1 MEAGLAMV
9 GARARGFW
17 REKVNALRLA
27 VSSVST
33 NQLLAEKAT
42 NADAWGPESRV
53 MGVLVEACRQPSECR
68 RIMSV
73 VYQRLALAK
82 KAGGQH
88 WREVLKALTLLEYL
102 IIHGPDSIQI
112 EWTSEMVI
120 LEENCRF
127 AHHDQRG
134 FDLGQ
139 TVRCK
144 ATTICNM
151 LNDPQFLQQERV
163 KGERVRKEMQ
173 GFGATPSA
181 FSRSTSFDNVR
192 TASAES
198 LPVISRTA
206 KSQPP
211 SPLGGGTSED
221 DLDDRSRSTNG
232 APDNEGGHLNGRQ
245 LEDAKKWK
253 AFDVPSERGWSP
265 ESLLDCH
272 RDEDTPTSI
281 LEGPDHPWAV
291 SSGSPHS
298 QGSGRR
304 GDMIS
309 GTSVLPLCGTLNGLD
324 QAEPES
330 LPPLPEEDFFTSST
344 NPSTNPSPLSASA
357 LILTAAGR
365 RPHGAAAAA
374 AAGEHRS
381 GAMAAPHSRA
391 VPACGEV
398 AAGPS
403 PPTRLPAPPS
413 AAAVLGER
421 RGSGAGT
428 RQSDVALPP
437 WSPQRQESVSRRESL
452 QKGENASWN
461 GNMGKYMEEKNRKLR
476 EQYKNN
482 QAGETL
488 FRRPAE
494 TDIFQGVTIWVNG
507 YTIPPHQELRHLMM
521 CHGGLFENY
530 YSRERVTHIV
540 CANLPDGK
548 LKEYRKMWSL
558 PPIVKPGWVTD
569 SIKAGTLL
577 PASDYQLERLA
588 YDHPGQRNL
597 SGFLKEK
604 TASVQAQNGQEVL
617 RGKGFADI
625 FSERESELVNGH
637 LTDALESTP
646 SIDNVSPQH
655 AGNHF
660 IGQESPAQTNE
671 QLPVYSRQKP
681 PSERHKEGDDSDQ
694 QRPQGHSDYCPGRM
708 SNAGPSLIMEDNEGD
723 REPVSNDVAA
733 VGKNNSDA
741 SASSGLFVQPR
752 APRSRSTQ
760 DDPNFIQN
768 YYKYSRLHFIGTW
781 RNRYLNSR
789 ALAADN
795 TPSSTIQVKEGPPA
809 IIHIDMDCF
818 FVSAVIRHRP
828 ELASQPV
835 AVCHSDNAN
844 GSAEISSANY
854 SARTFGISAGMFMR
868 EAKRRCPSLVVVPYD
883 FEGYQK
889 VADTLYEILHRY
901 TDIVQAS
908 SSNEPTCHTATEA
921 GLDVSIKALSCDEA
935 FLDVTGLGDP
945 EAIAHKIRHEIFEN
959 TGCTASAGVASNPL
973 LARLATR
980 RAKPNG
986 LFYLPEIKVAAFMSN
1001 LAVADLHGVGW
1012 NLQEKLRAKGIDT
1025 CSELRARSK
1034 EWLRTEFG
1042 MKTGDMLYF
1051 FARGEDNRP
1060 VQAAQDRKSMGA
1072 EVNWGI
1078 RFKSEM
1084 DGHTFLEGLV
1094 REVCARL
1101 AEASMKGRTFT
1112 IKAKKRKPGAQ
1123 EPSKFMGCGWCD
1135 NLSRSATLG
1144 TSTNSLQIVQRVAKQ
1159 LWDSLRLD
1167 PLEVRGMGLQV
1178 TRLEHLPPAGSA
1190 HLTDHSMHAFIS
1202 PSIEGG
1208 EVAEISYD
1216 LAPPSVPHTLAE
1228 GVETAEA
1235 ARQLAKSGTLLD
1247 SNFIPVM
1254 GQAVQQVGITIS
1266 TPAPLETPCDLATS
1280 CTPKLIEIPPSTL
1293 ELPPRVSQ
1301 LDQSVITDL
1310 PSDILLE
1317 LKAIYPSLPDAS
1329 PAVHTIAVPVTSP
1342 SPGSGDTKSDF
1353 VDKVESV
1360 PDIPDITGNEGLILA
1375 LPPASQ
1381 LDQEVLD
1388 ALPLPVRRELELAYM
1403 DNRQTSMHPRLHSS
1417 RGSVSPPNRE
1427 AAQRHRGKS
1436 TRAGAVV
1443 SLAKR
1448 QKTLFQVV
1456 KDQKV
1461 LSPEAGHPQMDS
1473 AQQNGS
1479 VMPLQAN
1486 PDNKASTFITESG
1499 KNDDH
1504 MIDQLPTELQIAQ
1517 PSSPAEQQ
1525 YSPLT
1530 TSPRGQRG
1538 VNVMSLQ
1545 MANDS
1550 LETKAE
1556 LQAKQDIHH
1565 SPACYE
1571 QATGLWQGDPPEWVQ
1586 LLQSE
1591 EWLIG
1596 QGSQLQ
1602 ALLGSYCQD
1611 SRQSLSQALACL
1623 PLAEHQSKI
1632 EPKEQLVAL
1641 LEQVVLQYVQGKVES
1656 DLEEI
1661 YFLMRRLRRLADV
1674 DPLWNQVEQHARFPV
1689 QVLVCDV
1696 YGGPLVLS

>member
-1 MEAGLAMV
+1 MEAGLAVV

-27 VSSVST
+27 VSSAST
-33 NQLLAEKAT
+33 NQLLAEEAT

-53 MGVLVEACRQPSECR
+53 MGLLVKACGQPSECHC
-68 RIMSV
+68 IMSV

-82 KAGGQH
+82 KAGGRH

-102 IIHGPDSIQI
+102 ILHGPDSIQI
-112 EWTSEMVI
+112 EWTSEKVI
-120 LEENCRF
+120 LEELCRF
-127 AHHDQRG
+127 AHHDKRG
-134 FDLGQ
+134 FDRGQ

-181 FSRSTSFDNVR
+181 CSRSSSFDNVR
-192 TASAES
+192 TTIAES
-198 LPVISRTA
+198 LPVVSRTA

-211 SPLGGGTSED
+211 SPLVGGTSAD
-221 DLDDRSRSTNG
+221 DLDDCSQNTNG
-232 APDNEGGHLNGRQ
+232 APGNAGGGHLNGWQ
-245 LEDAKKWK
+245 LEDAKQWK
-253 AFDVPSERGWSP
+253 AFDVPSVRGWSP
-265 ESLLDCH
+265 ESLFDCR

-281 LEGPDHPWAV
+281 LAGPDHPWAV

-304 GDMIS
+304 GDMSS
-309 GTSVLPLCGTLNGLD
+309 GTSVSPLCSTLNGLD

-330 LPPLPEEDFFTSST
+330 LPPLPEVDFFTSST
-344 NPSTNPSPLSASA
+344 NPSTNPSPLSASSV
-357 LILTAAGR
+357 ISTAAGR

-374 AAGEHRS
+374 AAGKHRS
-381 GAMAAPHSRA
+381 GSMASPHSRTA
-391 VPACGEV
+391 PACDEV

-403 PPTRLPAPPS
+403 PPTRLPAP
-413 AAAVLGER
+413 ACAGEGPGEQR

-428 RQSDVALPP
+428 RQSGVALPP

-461 GNMGKYMEEKNRKLR
+461 GDMGKYMEEKNRKLR

-507 YTIPPHQELRHLMM
+507 YTTPPHQELRHLMM

-588 YDHPGQRNL
+588 YDHPGQQTL
-597 SGFLKEK
+597 SGFLREK
-604 TASVQAQNGQEVL
+604 TASVQAQDGQEGL
-617 RGKGFADI
+617 QGKGFADI
-625 FSERESELVNGH
+625 SSGRESELVNGH

-646 SIDNVSPQH
+646 SKDNISPQH
-655 AGNHF
+655 AGNHV

-671 QLPVYSRQKP
+671 QLPVYSRQQR

-694 QRPQGHSDYCPGRM
+694 QRPQGHNDHCPGRM
-708 SNAGPSLIMEDNEGD
+708 NTAGPLLTVEDNEGD

-733 VGKNNSDA
+733 VGKNNYDA
-741 SASSGLFVQPR
+741 SASSRLFVQR

-795 TPSSTIQVKEGPPA
+795 SPSTTIRVKKGPPA

-854 SARTFGISAGMFMR
+854 AARTFGISAGMFMR

-889 VADTLYEILHRY
+889 VADILYEILHRY
-901 TDIVQAS
+901 TDI
-908 SSNEPTCHTATEA
+908 
-921 GLDVSIKALSCDEA
+921 ALSCDEA

-945 EAIAHKIRHEIFEN
+945 EAIAHKIRHEIFEY

-986 LFYLPEIKVAAFMSN
+986 LFYLPEDKVAAFMSN

-1012 NLQEKLRAKGIDT
+1012 NLQEKLRAKGIDA

-1042 MKTGDMLYF
+1042 MKTGDMLYC

-1060 VQAAQDRKSMGA
+1060 VQAAQDRKSIGA
-1072 EVNWGI
+1072 EVNWGV

-1084 DGHTFLEGLV
+1084 DGHKFLEGLV

-1101 AEASMKGRTFT
+1101 AEASMIGRTFT
-1112 IKAKKRKPGAQ
+1112 MKAKKRKPGAQ
-1123 EPSKFMGCGWCD
+1123 EPSKFMGCGWCV
-1135 NLSRSATLG
+1135 NLRRSATLG
-1144 TSTNSLQIVQRVAKQ
+1144 TSTSSLLVVQRVAKQ

-1190 HLTDHSMHAFIS
+1190 HLTDNSMHAFIS
-1202 PSIEGG
+1202 PLIEGG
-1208 EVAEISYD
+1208 EVAEYSYD
-1216 LAPPSVPHTLAE
+1216 FPPSSVPHTRAE
-1228 GVETAEA
+1228 GDETAEA
-1235 ARQLAKSGTLLD
+1235 ARQLAKSGTSLD
-1247 SNFIPVM
+1247 SNTIPWTR
-1254 GQAVQQVGITIS
+1254 QAVQQVGITNS
-1266 TPAPLETPCDLATS
+1266 TPAPLETPCDLAIS

-1301 LDQSVITDL
+1301 LDQSVIMDL
-1310 PSDILLE
+1310 PSDILSE
-1317 LKAIYPSLPDAS
+1317 LKAMYPSLPDAS
-1329 PAVHTIAVPVTSP
+1329 PAVHTIAVPVTFP
-1342 SPGSGDTKSDF
+1342 SPGSGAAKGDSI
-1353 VDKVESV
+1353 DKFESV
-1360 PDIPDITGNEGLILA
+1360 HDISDITGNEGMILA

-1436 TRAGAVV
+1436 TRASAVV

-1448 QKTLFQVV
+1448 QKTLLQVV
-1456 KDQKV
+1456 KNQMV
-1461 LSPEAGHPQMDS
+1461 LSPGAGHPQ
-1473 AQQNGS
+1473 QNEIA
-1479 VMPLQAN
+1479 MPLQ
-1486 PDNKASTFITESG
+1486 PDSVNKASTIITEHR

-1504 MIDQLPTELQIAQ
+1504 MIDQFPTEVQIAQ

-1530 TSPRGQRG
+1530 TSLRGQRE

-1550 LETKAE
+1550 PETKSE
-1556 LQAKQDIHH
+1556 LQAKQDIYHT
-1565 SPACYE
+1565 PACHE
-1571 QATGLWQGDPPEWVQ
+1571 RATGLWHGDPPEWVQ
-1586 LLQSE
+1586 FLQSE
-1591 EWLIG
+1591 EWLVG

-1602 ALLGSYCQD
+1602 ALLGSYTQD
-1611 SRQSLSQALACL
+1611 TRQSLSQALACL
-1623 PLAEHQSKI
+1623 SLAERQSKI

-1674 DPLWNQVEQHARFPV
+1674 DPFWSQVEEHARFPV
-1689 QVLVCDV
+1689 QVAATLPPIAWVVHCELLQLLVAWHTA
-1696 YGGPLVLS
+1696 

>member
-1 MEAGLAMV
+1 ME
-9 GARARGFW
+9 
-17 REKVNALRLA
+17 
-27 VSSVST
+27 
-33 NQLLAEKAT
+33 
-42 NADAWGPESRV
+42 
-53 MGVLVEACRQPSECR
+53 
-68 RIMSV
+68 
-73 VYQRLALAK
+73 
-82 KAGGQH
+82 
-88 WREVLKALTLLEYL
+88 
-102 IIHGPDSIQI
+102 
-112 EWTSEMVI
+112 
-120 LEENCRF
+120 
-127 AHHDQRG
+127 
-134 FDLGQ
+134 
-139 TVRCK
+139 
-144 ATTICNM
+144 
-151 LNDPQFLQQERV
+151 
-163 KGERVRKEMQ
+163 
-173 GFGATPSA
+173 
-181 FSRSTSFDNVR
+181 
-192 TASAES
+192 
-198 LPVISRTA
+198 
-206 KSQPP
+206 
-211 SPLGGGTSED
+211 
-221 DLDDRSRSTNG
+221 
-232 APDNEGGHLNGRQ
+232 
-245 LEDAKKWK
+245 
-253 AFDVPSERGWSP
+253 
-265 ESLLDCH
+265 
-272 RDEDTPTSI
+272 
-281 LEGPDHPWAV
+281 
-291 SSGSPHS
+291 
-298 QGSGRR
+298 
-304 GDMIS
+304 
-309 GTSVLPLCGTLNGLD
+309 
-324 QAEPES
+324 
-330 LPPLPEEDFFTSST
+330 
-344 NPSTNPSPLSASA
+344 
-357 LILTAAGR
+357 
-365 RPHGAAAAA
+365 
-374 AAGEHRS
+374 
-381 GAMAAPHSRA
+381 APHSRA
-391 VPACGEV
+391 VPACDEV

-403 PPTRLPAPPS
+403 PPKRLSATPS
-413 AAAVLGER
+413 AGEGPGER
-421 RGSGAGT
+421 RRGRGAGT
-428 RQSDVALPP
+428 RQSGGLGVVALPP

-461 GNMGKYMEEKNRKLR
+461 GDMGKYMDEKNRKLR

-507 YTIPPHQELRHLMM
+507 YTVPSHQELRHLMM

-569 SIKAGTLL
+569 SIKAGRLL
-577 PASDYQLERLA
+577 RASDYQLERLA
-588 YDHPGQRNL
+588 YDHPGQQNL
-597 SGFLKEK
+597 SGFLKES
-604 TASVQAQNGQEVL
+604 TASVQARDGQEGSQ
-617 RGKGFADI
+617 GKGFADI
-625 FSERESELVNGH
+625 SPGRKSELVNGH
-637 LTDALESTP
+637 LTDAPESKP
-646 SIDNVSPQH
+646 SNDDVSPQH
-655 AGNHF
+655 ADNHP
-660 IGQESPAQTNE
+660 IGKESQAQTSE
-671 QLPVYSRQKP
+671 QSPVYSRQQP
-681 PSERHKEGDDSDQ
+681 PSEQHKEEDDLDQ
-694 QRPQGHSDYCPGRM
+694 QRPQGHRDHCSGRIRPA
-708 SNAGPSLIMEDNEGD
+708 SPLLNVEDNEGE
-723 REPVSNDVAA
+723 REPVFNDVAA
-733 VGKNNSDA
+733 EGKNSSDA
-741 SASSGLFVQPR
+741 SASSRLFVQPR

-789 ALAADN
+789 ALAADDA
-795 TPSSTIQVKEGPPA
+795 PSTNIRVKEGPPA

-854 SARTFGISAGMFMR
+854 AARTFGISAGMFMR

-908 SSNEPTCHTATEA
+908 INKQPMCHTTTEA
-921 GLDVSIKALSCDEA
+921 GIDVRNKALSCDEA

-945 EAIAHKIRHEIFEN
+945 EAIAHKIRHEIFIN

-986 LFYLPEIKVAAFMSN
+986 LFYLPEDEVAAFMSN

-1042 MKTGDMLYF
+1042 MKTGDMLF
-1051 FARGEDNRP
+1051 CFARGEDNRP
-1060 VQAAQDRKSMGA
+1060 VQAAQDRKSIGA
-1072 EVNWGI
+1072 EVNWGV

-1084 DGHTFLEGLV
+1084 DGHNFLEGLV

-1135 NLSRSATLG
+1135 NMSRSATLG
-1144 TSTNSLQIVQRVAKQ
+1144 TSTSSPLVVQRVAKQ

-1178 TRLEHLPPAGSA
+1178 TRLEHLPSAGSA
-1190 HLTDHSMHAFIS
+1190 HLTDHSMHAFIP

-1208 EVAEISYD
+1208 EVAEYPHD
-1216 LAPPSVPHTLAE
+1216 FPPSSVPHPLAE
-1228 GVETAEA
+1228 GDETAKA
-1235 ARQLAKSGTLLD
+1235 ARQLAKSATLLD
-1247 SNFIPVM
+1247 SNIISLT
-1254 GQAVQQVGITIS
+1254 GQAVQQVGITRS
-1266 TPAPLETPCDLATS
+1266 TPGPLETPNDPTVS
-1280 CTPKLIEIPPSTL
+1280 CTPPSSVEIAPRAL
-1293 ELPPRVSQ
+1293 ELPPRASQ
-1301 LDQSVITDL
+1301 LDQSVIMDL

-1329 PAVHTIAVPVTSP
+1329 PAVHTIGVPITSP
-1342 SPGSGDTKSDF
+1342 SPGSGATKGDSIN
-1353 VDKVESV
+1353 KIESV
-1360 PDIPDITGNEGLILA
+1360 HDIPDIIGNEGMISA

-1403 DNRQTSMHPRLHSS
+1403 DNYPRLHSS

-1427 AAQRHRGKS
+1427 TAQRHRGKS
-1436 TRAGAVV
+1436 TRAGTAV

-1448 QKTLFQVV
+1448 QKTLLQVV

-1461 LSPEAGHPQMDS
+1461 LSPGAGHPQTDN

-1479 VMPLQAN
+1479 AMLLQEN
-1486 PDNKASTFITESG
+1486 LVNKASTIITENG

-1504 MIDQLPTELQIAQ
+1504 MIDQLPMEVRIAQ

-1525 YSPLT
+1525 YSPLMN
-1530 TSPRGQRG
+1530 SPRGQRG

-1545 MANDS
+1545 KANGS
-1550 LETKAE
+1550 PETRSE
-1556 LQAKQDIHH
+1556 LQANQDIHH
-1565 SPACYE
+1565 TPACHE
-1571 QATGLWQGDPPEWVQ
+1571 QATGLWNGDPPEWVQ
-1586 LLQSE
+1586 LLKSE
-1591 EWLIG
+1591 EWLFG

-1602 ALLGSYCQD
+1602 ALLSSYTRD

-1674 DPLWNQVEQHARFPV
+1674 DPFWSQVEEHARFPV
-1689 QVLVCDV
+1689 QVVDLHRYLSVMSTVD
-1696 YGGPLVLS
+1696 PLSYYEG